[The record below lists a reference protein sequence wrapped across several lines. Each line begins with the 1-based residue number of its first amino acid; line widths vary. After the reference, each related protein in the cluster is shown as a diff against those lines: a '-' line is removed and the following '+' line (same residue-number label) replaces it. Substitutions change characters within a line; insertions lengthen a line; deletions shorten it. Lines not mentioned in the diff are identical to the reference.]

1 MFAIVKILSCYRK
14 YKLHS
19 YRIFGDHFNDAASWE
34 NGMIEIHRR
43 EALGGLVALMAGL
56 RSQAARAQARYPTR
70 PIRMIV
76 PFAAGGVGDTVIRM
90 LAPTIEKTLE
100 QRLVIES
107 KPGASGNIGA
117 QEVAR
122 ATPDGYTLLVATANN
137 FVINQFLMK
146 ISFDPLAALPPIAK
160 VADIPLIFCSN
171 PSVPVRDL
179 SEFVQYARARPGGLN
194 YGSPGNGSNNHLLVE
209 KFKQLTGIELTHV
222 PYRGAPQGAMATL
235 TNEVQLYPMGLAVV
249 SGHPQAGK
257 LTALAVTSRERLPAL
272 PEVPTVVEAGFPGL
286 VTSNWWAIAAP
297 KGTPEP
303 ILKVL
308 NQAIVDALASPAV
321 ANQYAT
327 LGVHVPT
334 QTREQFTA
342 GLQSEAQAWAEV
354 IRRGK
359 ITLE

>member
-1 MFAIVKILSCYRK
+1 MTR
-14 YKLHS
+14 
-19 YRIFGDHFNDAASWE
+19 
-34 NGMIEIHRR
+34 IHRR
-43 EALGGLVALMAGL
+43 QALGGLMALIPGS
-56 RSQAARAQARYPTR
+56 RPQAARAQAGYPTR
-70 PIRMIV
+70 PIRVIV
-76 PFAAGGVGDTVIRM
+76 PFAAGGVGDTVIRI
-90 LAPTIEKTLE
+90 LAPTIEKTLG

-146 ISFDPLAALPPIAK
+146 LSFDPLTALPPIAK

-171 PSVPVRDL
+171 PSVPVREL
-179 SEFVQYARARPGGLN
+179 SEFVQYVRARPGGLN

-209 KFKQLTGIELTHV
+209 KLKQLTDIELTHV

-235 TNEVQLYPMGLAVV
+235 ANEVQLYPVGFAVV
-249 SGHPQAGK
+249 GGHIQAGK
-257 LTALAVTSRERLPAL
+257 LTALAVTARERLPML
-272 PEVPTVVEAGFPGL
+272 PEVPTVVEAGFPSL
-286 VTSNWWAIAAP
+286 LTSNWWAIAAP

-303 ILKVL
+303 VLKRL
-308 NQAIVDALASPAV
+308 NDSIVEAVGSRAV
-321 ANQYAT
+321 ANQYAA

-334 QTREQFTA
+334 QTRDQFIA
-342 GLQSEAQAWAEV
+342 ALRSEAEGWAEV

-359 ITLE
+359 VALE